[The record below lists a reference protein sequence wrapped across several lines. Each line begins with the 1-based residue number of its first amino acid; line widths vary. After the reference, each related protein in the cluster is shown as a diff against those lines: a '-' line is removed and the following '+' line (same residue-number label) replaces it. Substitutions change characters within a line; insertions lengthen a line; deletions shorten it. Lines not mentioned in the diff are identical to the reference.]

1 MRYTGG
7 LYKRGARREVP
18 LRLQAPLPVLELSC
32 HALGDASTHQ
42 ADQEQY
48 ADAPADHRQDVV
60 LGRGGHHLHSEVR
73 EAIRRGYLEK
83 RWWHRPQGDV
93 GWGGVHSKLPPRFLP

>member
-7 LYKRGARREVP
+7 LYKRGARQVVP
-18 LRLQAPLPVLELSC
+18 LGLQAPLPVLELSC

-48 ADAPADHRQDVV
+48 ADAPADHREDVV
-60 LGRGGHHLHSEVR
+60 LGRGGHHLHGEVR
-73 EAIRRGYLEK
+73 EAVQTVASPSERCGLSRCPLETA
-83 RWWHRPQGDV
+83 
-93 GWGGVHSKLPPRFLP
+93 PRFLP